1 MLYYRGNFLLCEKFP
16 LSLCPILNIV
26 MEKSTDRAELRERII
41 DAATQLFQAQ
51 GVKQVRMDDVARE
64 LSISKKTLY
73 ETFADKEELLL
84 EVVKV
89 TSSSLCEDIWAIL
102 ESSVSVLEQIFML
115 YSQVIKHCRG
125 VNPLFFVELIRYP
138 KVEALFE
145 REHAR
150 HSIHTKAW
158 LQKGVEE
165 GLLRDDVNYEVFLRQ
180 GGFQIDKLLTN
191 PEVRK
196 YPAEV
201 IYKSVVLVMLRGLA
215 TKKGLEIIEQWK
227 I

>member
-1 MLYYRGNFLLCEKFP
+1 
-16 LSLCPILNIV
+16 
-26 MEKSTDRAELRERII
+26 MEKGTDRAELRERII

-73 ETFADKEELLL
+73 EVFADKEELLL

-89 TSSSLCEDIWAIL
+89 TSSSLCEDIRAIL

-115 YSQVIKHCRG
+115 YSQVIKHCRE
-125 VNPLFFVELIRYP
+125 VNPLFFAELIRYP

-145 REHAR
+145 REHAQ

-180 GGFQIDKLLTN
+180 DGFQIDKLLTN

-201 IYKSVVLVMLRGLA
+201 IYKSVVLVMLRGLS
-215 TKKGLEIIEQWK
+215 TKKGLEIIEQWE